1 MVSFQSIRTTTKTK
15 LNLVPEYIDS
25 DDSDDENLE
34 TTEKPLFPLSNSYQT
49 NSQSVKNIEL
59 ETETSSQSDNH
70 TLNSPKREE
79 KKQKPSFASIITGGR
94 SPQHET
100 VDIKIYGEDDQNAD
114 EAASKISNDCNETEI
129 LPQKTFQ
136 RKRRIE
142 FNVRSTQAKRQHQ
155 NEDIHPDAEPL
166 EEVSNSMATLKNKYS
181 NFQKGGTEFL
191 DKQSSNEVNDTEAET
206 VAAGVNQ
213 VRDEQKFLE
222 EKLNFLC
229 QGRADVSPVQI
240 IQIQLQVR

>member
-1 MVSFQSIRTTTKTK
+1 M
-15 LNLVPEYIDS
+15 PEYIDS

-34 TTEKPLFPLSNSYQT
+34 ISEKPLFPSSNSYQT

-59 ETETSSQSDNH
+59 QAETSSQSEPQ
-70 TLNSPKREE
+70 TLNSPKRED

-100 VDIKIYGEDDQNAD
+100 IDIKIYGQDHQNVD
-114 EAASKISNDCNETEI
+114 ETASKIVNDCDETEI
-129 LPQKTFQ
+129 LLQETFQ

-142 FNVRSTQAKRQHQ
+142 FNVRSTQAKRQNQ
-155 NEDIHPDAEPL
+155 NEDINPDSEPL
-166 EEVSNSMATLKNKYS
+166 KEVSNSLATLNNKYG

-191 DKQSSNEVNDTEAET
+191 KKQPSSESNDTEAET
-206 VAAGVNQ
+206 VDVTVNQ
-213 VRDEQKFLE
+213 IRGEQKFLE

-240 IQIQLQVR
+240 IQIQLQVSLLLK